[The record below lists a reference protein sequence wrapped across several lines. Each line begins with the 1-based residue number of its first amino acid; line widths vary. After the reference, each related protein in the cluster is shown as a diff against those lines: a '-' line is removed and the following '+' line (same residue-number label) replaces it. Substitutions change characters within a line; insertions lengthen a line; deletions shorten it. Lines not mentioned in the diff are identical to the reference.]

1 MPPAVTPATA
11 IRTPLLKCSVP
22 IALVIYRLHAEAE
35 SARDVSP
42 AALDIFASN
51 VYLSGMFARVLS
63 ILAITSI
70 AVVTTIGAAHA
81 TRMGGMQLDHTDHL
95 GAMMHASG
103 DAHPS
108 CDGNQHCGA
117 TDASI
122 CEFVCTGLSVFLA
135 MPGVETGHAFEP
147 ADHDSPAGA
156 VHVSHMPGLNERP
169 PKLRLL

>member
-1 MPPAVTPATA
+1 M
-11 IRTPLLKCSVP
+11 
-22 IALVIYRLHAEAE
+22 
-35 SARDVSP
+35 
-42 AALDIFASN
+42 DIFASN

-63 ILAITSI
+63 ILAIISI

-135 MPGVETGHAFEP
+135 MPGVETGQ
-147 ADHDSPAGA
+147 DRKS
-156 VHVSHMPGLNERP
+156 VV
-169 PKLRLL
+169 